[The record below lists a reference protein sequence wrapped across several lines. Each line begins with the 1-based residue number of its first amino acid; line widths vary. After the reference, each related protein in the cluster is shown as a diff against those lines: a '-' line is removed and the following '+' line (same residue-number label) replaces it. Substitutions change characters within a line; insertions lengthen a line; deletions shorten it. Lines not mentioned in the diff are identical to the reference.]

1 MELQAWRAV
10 AASVTG
16 ASHLKTGTPCQD
28 SHRLEVITH
37 DRPVVILIAADGA
50 GSASRS
56 EQGSTCAC
64 QALHECVRLYLE
76 AGGRVADVSRAL
88 AAQWLERAA
97 RALEHTA
104 EQQGVALR
112 EFACTLLAAVVEDD
126 HALFLQIG
134 DGAIVFRVRG
144 EDDWCIASWPQHGE
158 YINST
163 RFLTEP
169 ESRVSVEFVST
180 AMPVDEVAVFTD
192 GLESLVLHYATQT
205 VHRPFFDAM
214 FPTVRAS
221 EVAGFNADLS
231 HQLSGYLASPAL
243 SERSDD
249 DITLMLATRAKL
261 RFDEQAPI
269 VDL

>member
-28 SHRLEVITH
+28 SHRLEVTTH
-37 DRPVVILIAADGA
+37 DRPFVILIASDGA
-50 GSASRS
+50 GSASHSQQGSARACEALQVS
-56 EQGSTCAC
+56 IRRYVEQGG
-64 QALHECVRLYLE
+64 RLAE
-76 AGGRVADVSRAL
+76 ISREL
-88 AAQWLERAA
+88 AAEWIENAA
-97 RALEHTA
+97 TALEQAA
-104 EQQGVALR
+104 EHEGLPLR
-112 EFACTLLAAVVEDD
+112 EFACTLLAAVVEDG

-134 DGAIVFRVRG
+134 DGAIVFRMRG

-158 YINST
+158 YINTT
-163 RFLTEP
+163 RLLTEP
-169 ESRVSVEFVST
+169 ESRRAVEFVST
-180 AMPVDEVAVFTD
+180 ALPVDEIAVFTD

-214 FPTVRAS
+214 FPTVRAA

-231 HQLSGYLASPAL
+231 RQLSAYLTSPAV

-249 DITLMLATRAKL
+249 DITLLMATRVKA

>member
-16 ASHLKTGTPCQD
+16 ASHLKTGTRCQD

-37 DRPVVILIAADGA
+37 DRPVVILIASDGA

-56 EQGSTCAC
+56 EQGSARAC
-64 QALHECVRLYLE
+64 QALHESVRLYLDS
-76 AGGRVADVSRAL
+76 GGRVADVSREL
-88 AAQWLERAA
+88 AAEWLEGAA
-97 RALEHTA
+97 RGLEQTA
-104 EQQGVALR
+104 EQHGLALR
-112 EFACTLLAAVVEDD
+112 EFACTLLVAVVEHD

-144 EDDWCIASWPQHGE
+144 EDDWCIASWPQRGE
-158 YINST
+158 YINTT

-169 ESRVSVEFVST
+169 ESRLAVEFVCT
-180 AMPVDEVAVFTD
+180 ALPVDEIAVFTD

-214 FPTVRAS
+214 FPIVRAA

-243 SERSDD
+243 SQRSDD
-249 DITLMLATRAKL
+249 DITLLMATRLNARSDQQPPALK
-261 RFDEQAPI
+261 P
-269 VDL
+269 